1 MENAI
6 ENSVSVIDKA
16 IAAAK
21 ARATAKGTNK
31 INDPQTSK
39 EDRIAAQNA
48 AKEARAAARQANKAA
63 KSAARAAPVHMTKV
77 EKAASK
83 LPNLSNK
90 VAEIFHSV
98 TTSFDATQLTALALH
113 LQHHNRVQATIKASA
128 AQPLKVGQVVLI
140 TGGDPKYIGMRGALD
155 RVQRIRCYVN
165 IPGVKRPIYQFTSD
179 VEVVNESGTA
189 APSPDFVEEAPI
201 AAVG

>member
-1 MENAI
+1 MENAL

-31 INDPQTSK
+31 IIDPQASK
-39 EDRIAAQNA
+39 EDRLAALKI
-48 AKEARAAARQANKAA
+48 AKESRAADRQAKKAA
-63 KSAARAAPVHMTKV
+63 KSAVRAAPVHMTKV

-90 VAEIFHSV
+90 AAEIFHSV
-98 TTSFDATQLTALALH
+98 TTSFDAAQLTALALH
-113 LQHHNRVQATIKASA
+113 LQHHNRVQATIKAST

-165 IPGVKRPIYQFTSD
+165 IPGIKRPIYQFTSD

-189 APSPDFVEEAPI
+189 APSPDPVEEAPV